1 MCSIC
6 SHYKMN
12 AFKSNYFI
20 CVSIASCQC
29 RLINPV
35 LGSVSCRSFSVSR
48 LRLNVNGSDSYC
60 KSYSGFIANIWVSL
74 KIENQ
79 TRNSREDPAKE
90 RRSSKK
96 LEQAWH
102 VESKNK
108 GCNHNS
114 KTGAKKNHLKHKQK
128 PWLEGRVH
136 TDAWSTLT
144 GGNAKPEYG
153 TVLIKKLWTGKQK
166 LTGSMF
172 LALIIIILYQQI

>member
-114 KTGAKKNHLKHKQK
+114 KTGAKKKPPQTQAKAVTGGKSTHWCLKHSYR
-128 PWLEGRVH
+128 G
-136 TDAWSTLT
+136 
-144 GGNAKPEYG
+144 
-153 TVLIKKLWTGKQK
+153 
-166 LTGSMF
+166 
-172 LALIIIILYQQI
+172 

>member
-114 KTGAKKNHLKHKQK
+114 KTGAQKKTTSNTSKSRDWREEYTLMPEALLQGVT
-128 PWLEGRVH
+128 PNL
-136 TDAWSTLT
+136 ST
-144 GGNAKPEYG
+144 
-153 TVLIKKLWTGKQK
+153 VQ
-166 LTGSMF
+166 S
-172 LALIIIILYQQI
+172 